1 MTMTTVP
8 GTELFEFHLFCR
20 YWQESVTYV
29 RGMSVEFKMDD
40 WYVPGSVGGVRMAV
54 AVGMGVSDGTGV
66 SEGMLI
72 CAYAVWNAA
81 V

>member
-1 MTMTTVP
+1 M
-8 GTELFEFHLFCR
+8 
-20 YWQESVTYV
+20 

-40 WYVPGSVGGVRMAV
+40 WYVPGSAGGVRMAV